1 MLRVKSSLAMIAMVI
16 VPSFS
21 MADETTQPDIQK
33 LKAEYVRPAFIPS
46 PESNKITTAKVELGH
61 KLYFDPR
68 LSKNGAMSC
77 ATCHNP
83 ALGWEDGLSTGLGH
97 KGNKLGRHS
106 PTILN
111 LAWASSLFWDGRA
124 ANLEEQAKGPM
135 LADAEMGMTEQL
147 VLDKVK
153 NIKGYQELFAKA
165 FPGEKITLNSVAKA
179 IASFERTIISGEA
192 RFDKWIKGD
201 EKALTK
207 SEKNGFRLYNT
218 KAQCATCHA
227 GWRFTDDG
235 FHDIGLKSE
244 DLGRGKI
251 IKGVEVLK
259 HAFKTPTLRNID
271 QRAPF
276 MHDGSI
282 KTLDEVIRHYE
293 NGFVKRKS
301 LSWAMKE
308 FSLTDQERS
317 DLLAFLKTLSSNDT
331 VKVPVLP
338 Q

>member
-1 MLRVKSSLAMIAMVI
+1 MLRLKYAFALTILAVS
-16 VPSFS
+16 PSFS
-21 MADETTQPDIQK
+21 FAGEINSTELKNMRAD
-33 LKAEYVRPAFIPS
+33 YVRPAFIPA
-46 PESNKITTAKVELGH
+46 PEDNKTTSAKVDLGH

-68 LSKNGAMSC
+68 ISKNGAMSC

-83 ALGWEDGLSTGLGH
+83 ALGWEDGMPKGLGH
-97 KGNKLGRHS
+97 SGNRLGRHS

-147 VLDKVK
+147 VLERVQG
-153 NIKGYQELFAKA
+153 IKGYRKLFNQA
-165 FPGEKITLNSVAKA
+165 FPGEKITLNNVARA
-179 IASFERTIISGEA
+179 IAAFERTIVSGES

-207 SEKNGFRLYNT
+207 AEQNGFVLYNT
-218 KAQCATCHA
+218 KAQCSTCHA

-235 FHDIGLKSE
+235 FHDIGLKSK

-251 IKGVEVLK
+251 IKGVEVLQY
-259 HAFKTPTLRNID
+259 AFKTPTLRNID
-271 QRAPF
+271 QRSPY

-282 KTLDEVIRHYE
+282 STLEEVISHYE
-293 NGFVKRKS
+293 NGFIKRKS

-308 FSLTDQERS
+308 FSLTKQERS
-317 DLLAFLKTLSSNDT
+317 DLIAFLKTLSSKDT
-331 VKVPVLP
+331 MQIPVLP